1 MKALRIAAVAALL
14 PLAGC
19 LATKQDLQTLQT
31 RMDNDRAAQNRQI
44 EALIARTQA
53 MLDSLSSQNSRM
65 RADVANRLQQLDR
78 QLVQIQSLSGQ
89 SQQQIRD
96 LQNQIERRTQE
107 AREAQEAA
115 DTAETPPPRAT
126 PERQADAGSTS
137 RTSTDR
143 TSTDRPAADRTSTD
157 RPSTDRASTDRTST
171 TRPSSSSDRP
181 AADRPAADRASSTTA
196 DRGSSTTA
204 RSTTPPRTTPPARPR
219 SASGGPSADEA
230 YETAMGAFR
239 RGSLSTARNGFQEF
253 LAVAPDDP
261 RGADAHFYIGETYT
275 RDPDAAIAS
284 YQRVVARFPESP
296 RAPAALLRIAK
307 LEIARGDRTQ
317 ARGHLNQILRS
328 YSRSDE
334 AEEAR
339 TQLDRL
345 GSR

>member
-1 MKALRIAAVAALL
+1 MKALRIAAAAALL

-44 EALIARTQA
+44 EQLITRTQA
-53 MLDSLSSQNSRM
+53 MLDSLSSQNARM

-96 LQNQIERRTQE
+96 LQRQIETRTQE

-115 DTAETPPPRAT
+115 ADSTEAVIDRPA
-126 PERQADAGSTS
+126 PERQADAGTS
-137 RTSTDR
+137 GRTT
-143 TSTDRPAADRTSTD
+143 AD
-157 RPSTDRASTDRTST
+157 RPSTTTDRTPA
-171 TRPSSSSDRP
+171 RPSTG
-181 AADRPAADRASSTTA
+181 AADRPSSTTA
-196 DRGSSTTA
+196 ASPPPRA
-204 RSTTPPRTTPPARPR
+204 TTPRPTTPARPR
-219 SASGGPSADEA
+219 PSGGGPTADEA

-253 LAVAPDDP
+253 LTVAPDDP
-261 RGADAHFYIGETYT
+261 RAADAQYHIGETYT
-275 RDPDAAIAS
+275 RDPDAAIAA
-284 YQRVVARFPESP
+284 YQRVVSRWPESE
-296 RAPAALLRIAK
+296 RAPAALLRIAR
-307 LEIARGDRTQ
+307 LEIARGERTQ
-317 ARGHLNQILRS
+317 ARAHLNQILRS

-339 TQLDRL
+339 TQLARL

>member
-1 MKALRIAAVAALL
+1 MKGVRIAAAAALL

-44 EALIARTQA
+44 EQLIARTSA
-53 MLDSLSSQNSRM
+53 MLDSLSSQNARM
-65 RADVANRLQQLDR
+65 RADVANRLLQIDR

-96 LQNQIERRTQE
+96 LQQQIERRTQE

-115 DTAETPPPRAT
+115 DSTQAAAAPPAPDRQADAGSSGRTSADRPSSDRTSADRPSSSDRSAAERTSTSTAPPRATPPPRAT
-126 PERQADAGSTS
+126 T
-137 RTSTDR
+137 
-143 TSTDRPAADRTSTD
+143 
-157 RPSTDRASTDRTST
+157 
-171 TRPSSSSDRP
+171 
-181 AADRPAADRASSTTA
+181 
-196 DRGSSTTA
+196 
-204 RSTTPPRTTPPARPR
+204 PARPR
-219 SASGGPSADEA
+219 TASGGPSADEA
-230 YETAMGAFR
+230 YETALGAFR

-284 YQRVVARFPESP
+284 YQRVVARWPESP
-296 RAPAALLRIAK
+296 RAPAALLRMAK
-307 LEIARGDRTQ
+307 LEIARGDRAQ
-317 ARGHLNQILRS
+317 ARAHLNQILRG

-334 AEEAR
+334 ADEAR
-339 TQLDRL
+339 AQLDRL